1 MLGFCP
7 SSGFQRYT
15 RNSLTWVAC
24 GVRGHLLPSVILEFF
39 GRVNWTMAGSLL
51 FGDQL
56 CLTRIAGSN
65 AILHRA
71 CNLVRTGLRLDIGDI
86 VRERV
91 SVNRTVI
98 ELHIAF
104 FVHPRQ
110 RVLHPVLVV
119 PLGILFARIDR
130 KSTRLNSS
138 HT

>member
-39 GRVNWTMAGSLL
+39 GRVNWTIAASLL

-65 AILHRA
+65 AILHRVSH
-71 CNLVRTGLRLDIGDI
+71 LVPTGLRLDIGDI
-86 VRERV
+86 VCERV
-91 SVNRTVI
+91 GVNRTVI
-98 ELHIAF
+98 ELHVAL

-119 PLGILFARIDR
+119 SLGVIFRRMCAAPL
-130 KSTRLNSS
+130 
-138 HT
+138 

>member
-24 GVRGHLLPSVILEFF
+24 GVRGHLPPSVIWEFF
-39 GRVNWTMAGSLL
+39 GRVNWTMAASLL

-71 CNLVRTGLRLDIGDI
+71 SNLVHTGLRLEIGAI
-86 VRERV
+86 APERV
-91 SVNRTVI
+91 S
-98 ELHIAF
+98 A
-104 FVHPRQ
+104 HPRA
-110 RVLHPVLVV
+110 L
-119 PLGILFARIDR
+119 
-130 KSTRLNSS
+130 
-138 HT
+138 